1 MAVQSGNVQITI
13 AAPWRTFQVAMQWPL
28 DGQVDQQPPLA
39 DQSVNTQTVNFDPSS
54 VYERNSVK
62 IIAEADLIV
71 HYFLVEY

>member
-1 MAVQSGNVQITI
+1 
-13 AAPWRTFQVAMQWPL
+13 MQWPL